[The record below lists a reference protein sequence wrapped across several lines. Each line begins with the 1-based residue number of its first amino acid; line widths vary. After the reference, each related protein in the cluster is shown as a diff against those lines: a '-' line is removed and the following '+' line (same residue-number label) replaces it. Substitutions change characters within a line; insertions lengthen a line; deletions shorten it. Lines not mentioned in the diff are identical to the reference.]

1 MPGGGL
7 IQLVAKGAQDV
18 FLTGKPEITFFKAVY
33 RRHTNFSTESISQTI
48 SGDINDN
55 KTVSCTIGRNG
66 DLISGIHLEF
76 TTTLETIE
84 TEDQK
89 TVENQL
95 NIMARY
101 YYQQAIDYVE
111 LEIGGK
117 KIDKHY
123 GHWMDIWWTISNDP
137 MSKSKGSFSDQ
148 FNGRPHYLPLMFWFN
163 RHPGLALPIIA
174 LHKHEVKL
182 NIKFNGGSTE
192 ANWSTADNKG
202 TSLSSRQY
210 YKGMSLINSAR
221 VWVDYIYLDKDERER
236 FIRNSQDY
244 LIDQVQY
251 LESPIKSSSPAPTSA
266 SASMYFKHPVKELIW
281 IVKDEDGYPTYE
293 HDKIKLTLNN
303 SDRFSERS
311 SEYFTV
317 LQPYYYHTTL
327 IASGNQYGIHVYS
340 FALKP
345 EEMQPSGSCNFSRIQ
360 DSKLIIG
367 TLNPNQSNVNTNGD
381 LNLWENGATGSWST
395 PASSGGMIQIYATNY
410 NILTIRDGLAGL
422 QYSD

>member
-7 IQLVAKGAQDV
+7 IQLVAKGAQDIY
-18 FLTGKPEITFFKAVY
+18 LTGKPEITFFKAVY
-33 RRHTNFSTESISQTI
+33 RRHTNFSMESISQTLL
-48 SGDINDN
+48 GDVNSD
-55 KTVSCTIGRNG
+55 KTVSCIIGRNG
-66 DLISGIHLEF
+66 DLISGIQLEF
-76 TTTLETIE
+76 KTELESITTGN
-84 TEDQK
+84 K
-89 TVENQL
+89 TAATQL
-95 NIMARY
+95 NLMARY

-148 FNGRPHYLPLMFWFN
+148 VNTRPHYMPLMFWFN

-182 NIKFNGGSTE
+182 NIKFNSGSTSGT
-192 ANWSTADNKG
+192 WSTADNKEG
-202 TSLSSRQY
+202 SVRGA
-210 YKGMSLINSAR
+210 YKGMSDISEAR

-236 FIRNSQDY
+236 FIKTSNDY

-251 LESPIKSSSPAPTSA
+251 LESPIKSETVTPTKA
-266 SASMYFKHPVKELIW
+266 SLSLNFKHPVKELIW
-281 IVKDEDGYPTYE
+281 VVKDEDGYPTYE
-293 HDKIKLTLNN
+293 HDNIKLSINN

-317 LQPYYYHTTL
+317 LQPYYYHTAL

-360 DSKLIIG
+360 DSKLLIG
-367 TLNPNQSNVNTNGD
+367 TLNPNQSQNTWNNG
-381 LNLWENGATGSWST
+381 GTGSWST
-395 PASSGGMIQIYATNY
+395 PAKSGGMIQIYAMNY
-410 NILTIRDGLAGL
+410 NILTVRDGLAGL